1 MADYVKKIITENPKC
16 ISICFFIEQNI
27 VMEMGK
33 KIKKTVSNTFGK
45 IIIRLFPNVAL
56 MNGYDWEAFINYY
69 LQKNHLNILLN
80 MQTDPEAGMYVAF
93 YNFSAENEKK
103 ADKLIDI
110 IIELMENESKLLEK
124 IKTDGKLIK
133 WNQNLN
139 KYGT

>member
-1 MADYVKKIITENPKC
+1 MADYIKKIITENPKS

-27 VMEMGK
+27 VIEMGK

-45 IIIRLFPNVAL
+45 FIIRFFPNLAF

-69 LQKNHLNILLN
+69 LQKNHPHVLLN
-80 MQTDPEAGMYVAF
+80 METDPEAGMYVA
-93 YNFSAENEKK
+93 YYSFSTENEKK
-103 ADKLIDI
+103 SDKLIDI

-133 WNQNLN
+133 WNQDLN
-139 KYGT
+139 

>member
-1 MADYVKKIITENPKC
+1 MADYVKKIITENPKN

-27 VMEMGK
+27 VMEMGR

-45 IIIRLFPNVAL
+45 IIIRLFPNVSL
-56 MNGYDWEAFINYY
+56 MNGYDWESFINYY
-69 LQKNHLNILLN
+69 LLKNHPDILLN
-80 MQTDPEAGMYVAF
+80 METDPEAGMYVAF
-93 YNFSAENEKK
+93 YSFSTENEKK

-133 WNQNLN
+133 WNQDQ
-139 KYGT
+139 K